1 MILEVQNV
9 TEGGKLSREKSR
21 LPEGKMREGGR
32 KRREKRKHRRKRK
45 RRSVRR
51 RVFKG
56 SVLLGQLPQQ

>member
-1 MILEVQNV
+1 M
-9 TEGGKLSREKSR
+9 SREKSR